1 MFIRKGNRLKQTGK
15 YVLGYI
21 FSLLLLVTAAGI
33 GNAAAPGEASSSE
46 ADMRGAAPGG
56 DYRVVQPY
64 GENVYKPT
72 PSGDRSEAWGD
83 DRYGPDHLRRISPTE
98 HLPASPQV
106 ERVIPLK

>member
-1 MFIRKGNRLKQTGK
+1 MFICKGNRLKQTGK

-21 FSLLLLVTAAGI
+21 FSLLLLVTAAGA
-33 GNAAAPGEASSSE
+33 GTAAAPGEASSE
-46 ADMRGAAPGG
+46 ASMQDAGSR
-56 DYRVVQPY
+56 DSRVVQPY
-64 GENVYKPT
+64 GGNVYKPT
-72 PSGDRSEAWGD
+72 PSGERSEAWGD

>member
-1 MFIRKGNRLKQTGK
+1 MFIRKGDRLKQTGK

-33 GNAAAPGEASSSE
+33 GNAAAPGEASSE
-46 ADMRGAAPGG
+46 ARMHDAGPRE
-56 DYRVVQPY
+56 YRVVQPY

-72 PSGDRSEAWGD
+72 PPGERSEAWGD
-83 DRYGPDHLRRISPTE
+83 DRHGPDHLRRISPTE